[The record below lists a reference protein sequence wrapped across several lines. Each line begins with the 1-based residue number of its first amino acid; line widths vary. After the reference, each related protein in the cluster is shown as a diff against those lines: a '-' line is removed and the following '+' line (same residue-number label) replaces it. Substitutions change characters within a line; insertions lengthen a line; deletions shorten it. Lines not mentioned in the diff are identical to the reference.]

1 MSRGN
6 KVGKITT
13 INLEFWMEIVVEI
26 VYRGALAD
34 GGKGRGPPPTLSRGR
49 RTHGQLAVQLAEIF
63 LTLKKLIRRERS
75 LSDHI
80 TKIIIS

>member
-1 MSRGN
+1 
-6 KVGKITT
+6 
-13 INLEFWMEIVVEI
+13 MEIVVEI

-63 LTLKKLIRRERS
+63 KTLYKLIHRKMS
-75 LSDHI
+75 LSDNI
-80 TKIIIS
+80 TEN